1 MANTVAQIGALFY
14 IAWGLLHLQAAD
26 RVRQLAA
33 RQPAGMAQGRLYQ
46 AAWNLA
52 YFAVFVLVVA
62 VIFNWHN
69 SVPGFWLNLLTAS
82 VTDIGFL
89 LFIVAPGYLPLRPA
103 LLGPAL
109 WLFATIFSTWG
120 VLALAA

>member
-1 MANTVAQIGALFY
+1 MYQLGAICY
-14 IAWGLLHLQAAD
+14 MAWGLLHLQAAD

-33 RQPAGMAQGRLYQ
+33 RQPAGPAQGRLYQ

-62 VIFNWHN
+62 VWFNWRN
-69 SVPGFWLNLLTAS
+69 DPLGYWLNLLTAT
-82 VTDIGFL
+82 VTDVGFL
-89 LFIVAPGYLPLRPA
+89 LFIVRPGYLPLRPA

-109 WLFATIFSTWG
+109 WLLAALFSTLG
-120 VLALAA
+120 VLVRVA